1 MGVDYGKKRVGIAV
15 SDENGILAFPR
26 GVYENTPLLVEKL
39 AQIITEDR
47 IDVVV
52 LGESKN
58 YHGAPNPI
66 MKDIVIFRELM
77 EKETGLRVVLEPEVL
92 SSREAMHI
100 QGDNEMNDA
109 SAAAIV
115 LQGYL
120 DRNNIGGD
128 VEDNDA

>member
-120 DRNNIGGD
+120 DRNNIGRD